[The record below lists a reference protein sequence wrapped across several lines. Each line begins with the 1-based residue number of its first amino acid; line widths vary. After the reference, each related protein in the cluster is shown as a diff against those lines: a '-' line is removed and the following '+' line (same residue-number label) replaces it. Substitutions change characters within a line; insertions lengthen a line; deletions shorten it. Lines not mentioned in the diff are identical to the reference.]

1 MNLNSLRDI
10 FSQLKWSIMNI
21 PHIRIGDI
29 VDILIVAYLIY
40 KIITWIKDTR
50 AWALFKGLVVIFS
63 AAIIAYVFRLNTV
76 WWILSNTISVGII
89 AVFVVFQPEFRRALE
104 QLGRGR
110 FFSTFMV
117 FDEQREGEEKISSN
131 TIEAIVKAIEH
142 LSDNKI
148 GALIVIE
155 KNVKLGEYERTGIKV
170 DAIVTAQLLINIFQQ
185 NTPLHDGA
193 VIIKNNR
200 ISAAT
205 CYLPLTDSLEISKE
219 LGTRHRAALGISEV
233 SDAITIVV
241 SEETGIISVTDS
253 GSLTRN
259 IKGEFIRTMLR
270 DSSSKKMDRKN
281 LCYGRVDIGMNDLLG
296 KDIGWKVFS
305 LVLAIGLWFIVINI
319 KNPEETMTFTIPV
332 EIQNLNVIEAN
343 NLIIA
348 NFDEIEDKHI
358 TLNIRGTRLTLD
370 KLKNNKK
377 YLDVIKATANLELY
391 RYTKA
396 SEVNKIL

>member
-1 MNLNSLRDI
+1 MNSLRDLV
-10 FSQLKWSIMNI
+10 SQLKWSIMNI
-21 PHIRIGDI
+21 PSIRIGDI

-40 KIITWIKDTR
+40 KIIIWIKDTR
-50 AWALFKGLVVIFS
+50 AWALFKGVVVIFS
-63 AAIIAYVFRLNTV
+63 AAVIAYVFQLNTV

-110 FFSTFMV
+110 FFSNFMI
-117 FDEQREGEEKISSN
+117 FDEQREREESISTG
-131 TIEAIVKAIEH
+131 TIEAIIKAVEH
-142 LSDNKI
+142 LADSKI

-155 KNVKLGEYERTGIKV
+155 RNVKLGEYERTGIKI
-170 DAIVTAQLLINIFQQ
+170 DALVTAQLLINIFQP

-200 ISAAT
+200 VSAAT

-259 IKGEFIRTMLR
+259 IKGEFIRTMLKDR
-270 DSSSKKMDRKN
+270 SSKKMDRK
-281 LCYGRVDIGMNDLLG
+281 
-296 KDIGWKVFS
+296 K
-305 LVLAIGLWFIVINI
+305 LVLWKGRH
-319 KNPEETMTFTIPV
+319 KNE
-332 EIQNLNVIEAN
+332 
-343 NLIIA
+343 
-348 NFDEIEDKHI
+348 
-358 TLNIRGTRLTLD
+358 
-370 KLKNNKK
+370 
-377 YLDVIKATANLELY
+377 
-391 RYTKA
+391 
-396 SEVNKIL
+396 

>member
-1 MNLNSLRDI
+1 MEHAIIIYKNIKRGVMNLNSLRDLV
-10 FSQLKWSIMNI
+10 SQLKWSIMNI
-21 PHIRIGDI
+21 PSIRIGDI

-40 KIITWIKDTR
+40 KIIIWIKDTR
-50 AWALFKGLVVIFS
+50 AWALFKGVVVIFS
-63 AAIIAYVFRLNTV
+63 AAVIAYVFQLNTV

-110 FFSTFMV
+110 FFSNFMI
-117 FDEQREGEEKISSN
+117 FDEQREREESISTG
-131 TIEAIVKAIEH
+131 TIEAIIKAVEH
-142 LSDNKI
+142 LADSKI

-155 KNVKLGEYERTGIKV
+155 RNVKLGEYERTGIKI
-170 DAIVTAQLLINIFQQ
+170 DALVTAQLLINIFQP

-200 ISAAT
+200 VSAAT

-259 IKGEFIRTMLR
+259 IKGEFIRTMLK
-270 DSSSKKMDRKN
+270 DHSSKKMDRK
-281 LCYGRVDIGMNDLLG
+281 
-296 KDIGWKVFS
+296 K
-305 LVLAIGLWFIVINI
+305 LVLWKGRH
-319 KNPEETMTFTIPV
+319 KNE
-332 EIQNLNVIEAN
+332 
-343 NLIIA
+343 
-348 NFDEIEDKHI
+348 
-358 TLNIRGTRLTLD
+358 
-370 KLKNNKK
+370 
-377 YLDVIKATANLELY
+377 
-391 RYTKA
+391 
-396 SEVNKIL
+396 

>member
-1 MNLNSLRDI
+1 
-10 FSQLKWSIMNI
+10 MNI

-270 DSSSKKMDRKN
+270 DSSSKKMDRK
-281 LCYGRVDIGMNDLLG
+281 
-296 KDIGWKVFS
+296 K
-305 LVLAIGLWFIVINI
+305 LVLWKGRHRH
-319 KNPEETMTFTIPV
+319 E
-332 EIQNLNVIEAN
+332 
-343 NLIIA
+343 
-348 NFDEIEDKHI
+348 
-358 TLNIRGTRLTLD
+358 
-370 KLKNNKK
+370 
-377 YLDVIKATANLELY
+377 
-391 RYTKA
+391 
-396 SEVNKIL
+396 

>member
-1 MNLNSLRDI
+1 MNLNSLRDLV
-10 FSQLKWSIMNI
+10 SQLKWSIMNI
-21 PHIRIGDI
+21 PSIRIGDI

-40 KIITWIKDTR
+40 KIIIWIKDTR
-50 AWALFKGLVVIFS
+50 AWALFKGVVVIFS
-63 AAIIAYVFRLNTV
+63 AAVIAYVFQLNTV

-110 FFSTFMV
+110 FFSNFMI
-117 FDEQREGEEKISSN
+117 FDEQREREESISTG
-131 TIEAIVKAIEH
+131 TIEAIIKAVEH
-142 LSDNKI
+142 LADSKI

-155 KNVKLGEYERTGIKV
+155 RNVKLGEYERTGIKI
-170 DAIVTAQLLINIFQQ
+170 DALVTAQLLINIFQP

-200 ISAAT
+200 VSAAT

-259 IKGEFIRTMLR
+259 IKGEFIRTMLK
-270 DSSSKKMDRKN
+270 DHSSKKMDRK
-281 LCYGRVDIGMNDLLG
+281 
-296 KDIGWKVFS
+296 K
-305 LVLAIGLWFIVINI
+305 LVLWKGRH
-319 KNPEETMTFTIPV
+319 KNE
-332 EIQNLNVIEAN
+332 
-343 NLIIA
+343 
-348 NFDEIEDKHI
+348 
-358 TLNIRGTRLTLD
+358 
-370 KLKNNKK
+370 
-377 YLDVIKATANLELY
+377 
-391 RYTKA
+391 
-396 SEVNKIL
+396 